1 MLKNIEA
8 YMQFLQEIQLKY
20 NFIMKTCAPV
30 ISKHFT
36 NLTSV
41 INEGNS
47 YEFPSADLHK
57 AIINKLILND
67 QQLFRNFFAHIKKQF
82 KENEK
87 VIRENHQEFAKTM
100 DYFCNQ
106 IQKDIEKNLINIDQY
121 MKDWK
126 KHALTEYQ
134 DLYHK
139 EAQQMCNSDSK
150 SKKKKKKNK
159 KTTQTIQGQIPN
171 PQANNTQK
179 QEKMQQPQFE
189 QRITIQELDKEFQQ
203 VKKKRNKKK
212 KAKEGKLTNEE
223 LSKLDTDALINYIE
237 NKGMQES

>member
-1 MLKNIEA
+1 MKN
-8 YMQFLQEIQLKY
+8 
-20 NFIMKTCAPV
+20 CAPV

-36 NLTSV
+36 TLTSV

-87 VIRENHQEFAKTM
+87 VIRENYPDFAKTM
-100 DYFCNQ
+100 DHFCNN

-121 MKDWK
+121 MKDLK

-134 DLYHK
+134 ELYLK
-139 EAQQMCNSDSK
+139 ESSQNCNSDSK
-150 SKKKKKKNK
+150 SKKKKKRVKNK
-159 KTTQTIQGQIPN
+159 KTTEIISGTIPN
-171 PQANNTQK
+171 PQVNNQ
-179 QEKMQQPQFE
+179 
-189 QRITIQELDKEFQQ
+189 
-203 VKKKRNKKK
+203 
-212 KAKEGKLTNEE
+212 
-223 LSKLDTDALINYIE
+223 
-237 NKGMQES
+237 